1 MIGYSRNRAGNVS
14 LGSTAEANGAIA
26 VALHRCHHCHG
37 LHGCHGDLGRST
49 LQAGFKL
56 ESSPPKNAQTFPTGQ
71 AAAVTAQK

>member
-14 LGSTAEANGAIA
+14 LGSTVEANGAIA

-56 ESSPPKNAQTFPTGQ
+56 EVVSTMLKPSPRGKQQ
-71 AAAVTAQK
+71 Q